1 MAKGSGGLSRRRWP
15 LHWPSLAGARG
26 LAHNERAPMNA
37 DDIRR
42 MVADSLA
49 LKERFFAAS
58 APLLLEVGGRM
69 VDSLLAGGRVLAF
82 GNGGSAADAQ
92 HFAGELVGRFR
103 RERPGLSAIAL
114 TTDPSV
120 VTAVGNDMGFGAVFR
135 RQVEAHGRPGDIA
148 LGISTSGRSP
158 NVVEGLRA
166 ARQRGLVTVG
176 LTGNGGGEVA
186 GLVDH
191 LIDVAHRDTQRI
203 QEVHAMVLHLLCEV
217 VEEAA
222 SR

>member
-1 MAKGSGGLSRRRWP
+1 
-15 LHWPSLAGARG
+15 
-26 LAHNERAPMNA
+26 MNA

-42 MVADSLA
+42 IVADSVA

-58 APLLLEVGGRM
+58 APLLLEVGGRLAE
-69 VDSLLAGGRVLAF
+69 SLLAGGRVLAF

-92 HFAGELVGRFR
+92 HFVAELVGRFQ

-120 VTAVGNDMGFGAVFR
+120 VTSVGNDLGFAAVFR
-135 RQVEAHGRPGDIA
+135 RQVEAHGRPGDVA

-158 NVVEGLRA
+158 NVIEGLRA
-166 ARQRGLVTVG
+166 ARGRGLATVG

-191 LIDVAHRDTQRI
+191 LIDVPHRDTQRI
-203 QEVHAMVLHLLCEV
+203 QEVHAMVLHVLCEV
-217 VEEAA
+217 VDEAT